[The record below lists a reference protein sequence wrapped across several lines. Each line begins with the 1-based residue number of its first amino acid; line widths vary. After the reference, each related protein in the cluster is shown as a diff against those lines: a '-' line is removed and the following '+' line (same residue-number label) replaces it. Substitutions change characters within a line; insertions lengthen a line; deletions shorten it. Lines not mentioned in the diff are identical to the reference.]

1 MSCDVSTF
9 DIVLLNMLSFMGGIF
24 GGMFAGIKLRNTMLK
39 SRSRDNLSNLSHHTM
54 TSNQPHI
61 HGSPLANG
69 GGFSSQIHPSAP
81 PNAPPNAPPS
91 APPIAPPIAL
101 ANSVDTHKQ
110 EIVIRTSD

>member
-1 MSCDVSTF
+1 MV

-54 TSNQPHI
+54 TSQQPHI

-69 GGFSSQIHPSAP
+69 GGGFCSHIQPS
-81 PNAPPNAPPS
+81 
-91 APPIAPPIAL
+91 APPIAL

-110 EIVIRTSD
+110 EIVIRTAD